1 MQCTADFHDHISD
14 PRLPEAADVVDDAAA
29 LDAAMDVFDAHA
41 PTSDAPIRRFLDPC
55 ELSASR
61 LPGWHDDLHP
71 VQRKRQEAQVLEQ
84 PAPRG

>member
-14 PRLPEAADVVDDAAA
+14 ARLPEAADVVDDAAA

-41 PTSDAPIRRFLDPC
+41 PTSDTPIRRFLCPR
-55 ELSASR
+55 ELSSSR
-61 LPGWHDDLHP
+61 LPGWHDDFHA
-71 VQRKRQEAQVLEQ
+71 VRRKRQEAQVLEQ